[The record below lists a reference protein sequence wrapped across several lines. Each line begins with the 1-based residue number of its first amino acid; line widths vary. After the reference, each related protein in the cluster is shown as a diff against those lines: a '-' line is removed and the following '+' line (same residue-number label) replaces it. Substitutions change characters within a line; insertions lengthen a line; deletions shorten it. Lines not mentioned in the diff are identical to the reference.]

1 MQHLL
6 RAVFTN
12 HTTRDDKEEL
22 KDQLDIVNYHEYE
35 KCRGRPAQEISPL
48 EMLLFYPF
56 SFLPILPPSFF
67 LFFLLKGVFMLFSS
81 YVVSDAFVTPWIVAL
96 QALLCPWDFPGKNIG
111 VDFYF
116 LLFQDIPFGL

>member
-1 MQHLL
+1 
-6 RAVFTN
+6 
-12 HTTRDDKEEL
+12 
-22 KDQLDIVNYHEYE
+22 
-35 KCRGRPAQEISPL
+35 
-48 EMLLFYPF
+48 
-56 SFLPILPPSFF
+56 
-67 LFFLLKGVFMLFSS
+67 MLFSS